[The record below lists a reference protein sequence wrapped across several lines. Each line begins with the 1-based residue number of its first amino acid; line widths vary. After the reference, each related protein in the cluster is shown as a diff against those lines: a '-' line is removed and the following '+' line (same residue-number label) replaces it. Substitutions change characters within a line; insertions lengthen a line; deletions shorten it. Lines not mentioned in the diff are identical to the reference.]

1 MDYDPDG
8 SSIFLADYSTFLSM
22 SAAQIQD
29 VFRHRH
35 ILVSDVPTE
44 KMEFDLEGLSSLG
57 SLSRPVSIQGNMNQ
71 YIPLGARL
79 AKFYFSGDLK
89 RRCQCGKSNPDW
101 YTARHPQIFRRRQ

>member
-1 MDYDPDG
+1 
-8 SSIFLADYSTFLSM
+8 M
-22 SAAQIQD
+22 SAAQIQG

-57 SLSRPVSIQGNMNQ
+57 SLSRPVSIQGNINQ
-71 YIPLGARL
+71 DIPLGACL

-89 RRCQCGKSNPDW
+89 RRSQCVESNPDW
-101 YTARHPQIFRRRQ
+101 YTEGHPQIF